1 MLTIKF
7 DVEKFDRKI
16 NFSLWQVRML
26 AILVQNGVQKA
37 LGVRPDGMKDT
48 MWEEMDEKARS
59 TIQLSLTN
67 EVFWEVISEKT
78 TKSLWENLES
88 LSEKDSD
95 EQAL

>member
-1 MLTIKF
+1 MSTTKF

-16 NFSLWQVRML
+16 NFSLWQVRMR

>member
-16 NFSLWQVRML
+16 NFCLWQVRML

-95 EQAL
+95 E

>member
-16 NFSLWQVRML
+16 NFSLWHVRML
-26 AILVQNGVQKA
+26 AILVQNGIQKA
-37 LGVRPDGMKDT
+37 LGVRPDGMTDT
-48 MWEEMDEKARS
+48 RWEEMDEKARS

-95 EQAL
+95 E